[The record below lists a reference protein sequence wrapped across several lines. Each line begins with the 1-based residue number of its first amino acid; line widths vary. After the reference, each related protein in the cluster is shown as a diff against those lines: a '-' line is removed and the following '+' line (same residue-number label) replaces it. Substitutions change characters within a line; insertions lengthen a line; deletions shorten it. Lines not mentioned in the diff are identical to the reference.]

1 MNEQS
6 QDLKELLLQTDE
18 EFHQL
23 AAKHHELEDR
33 LHELTAKHYLSEPEQ
48 VEEVT
53 LKKRKLQLKDRME
66 DILRRHRQR
75 QPPSPVAAS
84 AARQPSATSDSRGRR
99 LESAARARRLRAP

>member
-33 LHELTAKHYLSEPEQ
+33 LQQLTTKAYLSQPEQ
-48 VEEVT
+48 LEEVT

-66 DILRRHRQR
+66 DILRRHRQPSSEM
-75 QPPSPVAAS
+75 QP
-84 AARQPSATSDSRGRR
+84 RG
-99 LESAARARRLRAP
+99 

>member
-1 MNEQS
+1 MNVQP
-6 QDLKELLLQTDE
+6 QDPKDELQPDDE
-18 EFHQL
+18 LNQL

-66 DILRRHRQR
+66 DILRRHRR
-75 QPPSPVAAS
+75 EHAH
-84 AARQPSATSDSRGRR
+84 G
-99 LESAARARRLRAP
+99 